1 MDREAACA
9 RKKGQ
14 SGKEKEIVESGRQG
28 WSKIAAMKI
37 GDKTHVHA
45 CKADGSVYRS
55 WHTLIESVDMDSI
68 VTISPAGGMVEDRER
83 IHYQTEHILRSYYW
97 FDKFYNLIE
106 VFDKEGTLAYLYI
119 NIASPP
125 EFENDA
131 MNFKDHELDV
141 IKYPLKPAQLIDEDE
156 FAEAAVKYQ
165 YSKEFQE
172 QMYLAANEA
181 LELANHWKARPVPS
195 FP

>member
-1 MDREAACA
+1 MNL
-9 RKKGQ
+9 KP
-14 SGKEKEIVESGRQG
+14 
-28 WSKIAAMKI
+28 
-37 GDKTHVHA
+37 GDKIHVRA
-45 CKADGSVYRS
+45 CKTDGTVYRS
-55 WHTLIESVDMDSI
+55 WHTLIESVDEDSI
-68 VTISPAGGMVEDRER
+68 VTISPAGGMVEDLER

-106 VFDKEGTLAYLYI
+106 VFDIGGNLAYIYI
-119 NIASPP
+119 NIASTP
-125 EFENDA
+125 EFENDV

-172 QMYLAANEA
+172 QMYAASREA
-181 LELANHWKARPVPS
+181 LELANHWEARPVPY
-195 FP
+195 FY